1 MSIMRKYDDTSSNY
15 TTSLSTSYTQTIKE
29 ADKWYMDGDGYK
41 SRKTPVKTK
50 GKKEQEK
57 SLLSKLI
64 SKKLISGSTLVFA
77 PQKSPCLSDTMFM
90 TMSNKVEVQIF
101 DPLLPYGDK
110 EPYIEGYDFVIIA
123 DLLEKLPDM
132 MSKANIVKEA
142 LVSLRTDSS
151 RACVILAARNRQTV
165 EEMGQE
171 EKDKLKMIQGIDAD
185 ELESIATFAGSKSV
199 WNIKELKEEGVSY
212 IGASFRNRK
221 QS

>member
-1 MSIMRKYDDTSSNY
+1 MPFTKRFDYTSK
-15 TTSLSTSYTQTIKE
+15 SYTANSSASDYIE
-29 ADKWYMDGDGYK
+29 RKWRLMDD
-41 SRKTPVKTK
+41 SNRKTPVKTK
-50 GKKEQEK
+50 EKIKKR
-57 SLLSKLI
+57 SLLTILI
-64 SKKLISGSTLVFA
+64 SKKLISGCTLVFA
-77 PQKSPCLSDTMFM
+77 PQKSLCVADIMSM
-90 TMSNKVEVQIF
+90 TIASKIDLQIF
-101 DPLLPYGDK
+101 DPLSPYRDK
-110 EPYIEGYDFVIIA
+110 EPHIEGYDFVVIA
-123 DLLEKLPDM
+123 DLLERLPDM

-142 LVSLRTDSS
+142 LISLRTDSS
-151 RACVILAARNRQTV
+151 RACVILAARNRQTI